1 MSSEGEGS
9 DEDEESEK
17 EDKKQVFKAA
27 KLNPV
32 LYEDKDTKK
41 QRREMLQQKKKA
53 ARSEYLNEVRREMA
67 DMPEEMHELGGQ
79 QKSRYAK
86 EEDMM
91 ERLEQ
96 ENMKRIQFT
105 KKEMK
110 ERRARQKDEMFNSRI
125 HDMDDLRGLQDI
137 LSKRGNKQEDE
148 EEVHRQNNKFQKNL

>member
-1 MSSEGEGS
+1 MSSEGEES
-9 DEDEESEK
+9 DESESEK
-17 EDKKQVFKAA
+17 EDKKQGVFKAA

-32 LYEDKDTKK
+32 LYEDKDTKR

-137 LSKRGNKQEDE
+137 LSKRGHK
-148 EEVHRQNNKFQKNL
+148 

>member
-1 MSSEGEGS
+1 MSSSEENEAEDDS
-9 DEDEESEK
+9 DSHSN
-17 EDKKQVFKAA
+17 DKKKVFKAA
-27 KLNPV
+27 KMNPV

-53 ARSEYLNEVRREMA
+53 SRSEYLNEVRRELA
-67 DMPEEMHELGGQ
+67 DMPEEMHEMGGQ

-86 EEDMM
+86 EEELM

-105 KKEMK
+105 KKEIK
-110 ERRARQKDEMFNSRI
+110 ERRAKQKDEMFNSRV

-137 LSKRGNKQEDE
+137 LSKRGHKEEKDDED
-148 EEVHRQNNKFQKNL
+148 VHR

>member
-1 MSSEGEGS
+1 LQYKPNIENLQQMSSEGEES
-9 DEDEESEK
+9 DESDSEK
-17 EDKKQVFKAA
+17 EDKKKGVFKAA

-32 LYEDKDTKK
+32 LYEDKDTKR

-110 ERRARQKDEMFNSRI
+110 ERRAKQKDEMFNSRI

-137 LSKRGNKQEDE
+137 LSKRGHK
-148 EEVHRQNNKFQKNL
+148 

>member
-1 MSSEGEGS
+1 MSSDGEGS

-67 DMPEEMHELGGQ
+67 DMPEEMHELGG
-79 QKSRYAK
+79 
-86 EEDMM
+86 
-91 ERLEQ
+91 
-96 ENMKRIQFT
+96 
-105 KKEMK
+105 
-110 ERRARQKDEMFNSRI
+110 
-125 HDMDDLRGLQDI
+125 
-137 LSKRGNKQEDE
+137 
-148 EEVHRQNNKFQKNL
+148 

>member
-1 MSSEGEGS
+1 MSSEGEES
-9 DEDEESEK
+9 DESDSEK
-17 EDKKQVFKAA
+17 EDKKKGVFKAA

-32 LYEDKDTKK
+32 LYEDKDTKR

-137 LSKRGNKQEDE
+137 LSKRGHKQEDD
-148 EEVHRQNNKFQKNL
+148 EEVHR

>member
-1 MSSEGEGS
+1 MSSDGDGS
-9 DEDEESEK
+9 DESESDK
-17 EDKKQVFKAA
+17 EDKKPGVFRAA

-32 LYEDKDTKK
+32 LYEDKDTKR

-67 DMPEEMHELGGQ
+67 DMPEEMHEMGGQ
-79 QKSRYAK
+79 QKSRFAK

-110 ERRARQKDEMFNSRI
+110 ERRAR
-125 HDMDDLRGLQDI
+125 
-137 LSKRGNKQEDE
+137 
-148 EEVHRQNNKFQKNL
+148 